1 MENIETSKN
10 NFAYQIFGNKKIKNE
25 LNIDFED

>member
-1 MENIETSKN
+1 MENIQTSKN
-10 NFAYQIFGNKKIKNE
+10 NFAYQIFRNDRIKNE